1 MKLDIKLFVAGE
13 LNGFNIPEMVL
24 CPDLPLWLS
33 DNAAQQVFSE
43 IKDDK
48 NLPTYAKRLLCDAYM
63 CMYQSSDVMM
73 YR

>member
-1 MKLDIKLFVAGE
+1 MICRIFNFISGE

-24 CPDLPLWLS
+24 CSDLPKWLS
-33 DNAAQQVFSE
+33 DENAQTFSE
-43 IKDDK
+43 IKDDR

-63 CMYQSSDVMM
+63 CMYQSTDVMM

>member
-1 MKLDIKLFVAGE
+1 MYEIYDILGE

-24 CPDLPLWLS
+24 CSELPSWLS
-33 DNAAQQVFSE
+33 ENGVQEFSYKE
-43 IKDDK
+43 DR

-63 CMYQSSDVMM
+63 CMYQSTDVMM